1 MLAACST
8 CEYSA
13 RESEKTRRRGAV
25 TAEPFS
31 VLREPPAKYGPQE
44 LREQET
50 HCWGSQGRL
59 PVRRKARQNG
69 KDSLGADE

>member
-59 PVRRKARQNG
+59 HGRGGTDSGPEKVVRTH
-69 KDSLGADE
+69 

>member
-8 CEYSA
+8 CEYST

-31 VLREPPAKYGPQE
+31 VLREPPEKSGPQE
-44 LREQET
+44 QRPRDPLLGQ
-50 HCWGSQGRL
+50 L
-59 PVRRKARQNG
+59 RKASGEKKGQAEWERQPRCW
-69 KDSLGADE
+69 